1 MTSSA
6 NGSGQPARDAV
17 LAGIDV
23 DGQDIRFAVVLNGGV
38 SLAVWISGVTLE
50 LHHLALASRGRGD
63 WATYRA
69 VLDLVNATARI
80 DVIAGTSA
88 GGLNGAFLALGL
100 ARDRDLATLRDLW
113 RDNGAFSALL
123 RHPLQKDPPS
133 LLRGDDY
140 FLTQVRAA
148 LQEVAAGPAVV
159 EVAAP
164 AAAAGASA
172 SPALDLFLTGTLW
185 DGRTS
190 VFTDDMGTAIAERD
204 HDATFRFF
212 LDAPRDLVTTPPPA
226 CGNLATAGVIDE
238 LARAARCTSS
248 FPAAFEP
255 HYVTVEPGDGGADH
269 RTPSSAGR
277 ANFAEPQYVV
287 DGGVLLNKPIRP
299 ALQAIYEKPAELQVR
314 RVMAYVVPD
323 PGEPPVAPSI
333 QAGQDRA
340 APPLPGARDVLL
352 AVLTRLRSTD
362 SVSRELAE
370 IRSRNADVASRR
382 RARGRLA
389 AALTAESRGL
399 AERAWPGY
407 RKVRADHAARSIGR
421 LLAAGQEGRADR
433 WSEQE
438 LADAVAR
445 LPLTFIP
452 AETEGGVDAAVQRS
466 EGDWDWGQTT
476 VQRLGDITLDVL
488 RRALWLAPRSP
499 GGVLD
504 DRWDP
509 EAGALSVLA
518 QDPRTQIVAARARV
532 HTTLAAIRANRATL
546 EAYWLAVPNG
556 HPRLGIGPMP
566 GRGRGVNESADN
578 LGALQDWLRHAVDG
592 WDRLPDPAA
601 DPALASR
608 PRRAELYAQAVDLAG
623 CLLDCAEAID
633 LVAEA
638 GDPVVDPRD
647 DERDQLRAFD
657 EYLFSADGDAPDAAE
672 VLRRMLRLDVVQLA
686 FAGASQE
693 VEQGVELVQVS
704 SSRPDLLTGVQMH
717 HFGAFYRAPWRVNDW
732 LQGRMDGARQ
742 LITVLLSPERLRQV
756 GWTGPD
762 RLDQLLAEVHRI
774 AVPDGHPDRTW
785 LERQWSG
792 DGRVEGASAA
802 CRTELAGLLDG
813 GPPTTALGRCAEA
826 IAKPV
831 QLGILRDDLA
841 SLADAIRAEG
851 RDTLPASA
859 TWLDR
864 YDATDVT
871 SAAGLW
877 EMWERAEAIG
887 RQRIPQDVGSDTFAR
902 TVSQAATVAA
912 GTVGAAV
919 QGRAGPSRSAK
930 SLLRLASAFRGYT
943 LMVWAMISFLTR
955 PGNVGVHAVE
965 LALAAG
971 GVLLAV
977 TLLVPGIPVALTLL
991 GVLLLL
997 AGLTAAAL
1005 RSRDSRPVARRLV
1018 VPLLVVAVG
1027 LGLLIWRDI
1036 VDHGFTGSTFWT
1048 AVVKF
1053 AVAVLIA
1060 LLGLWIA
1067 RAARQPSQPRRR
1079 PTPRAAPPSAPP
1091 TTTSPDRTVPDRTEP
1106 AGVG

>member
-6 NGSGQPARDAV
+6 IGSGQPAREAA
-17 LAGIDV
+17 LEGIDV
-23 DGQDIRFAVVLNGGV
+23 DRQDIRFAVVLNGGV

-100 ARDRDLATLRDLW
+100 ARDRDLARLRDLW

-140 FLTQVRAA
+140 FLTEVRRA
-148 LQEVAAGPAVV
+148 LQKVADEPAAV

-172 SPALDLFLTGTLW
+172 SPDLDLFLTGTLW

-212 LDAPRDLVTTPPPA
+212 LDAPREQVTVPPPA

-277 ANFAEPQYVV
+277 ANFADPQYVV

-333 QAGQDRA
+333 QTVQDRA
-340 APPLPGARDVLL
+340 VPPLPGARDVLL

-389 AALTAESRGL
+389 AALTAESRQL
-399 AERAWPGY
+399 AQRAWLGY
-407 RKVRADHAARSIGR
+407 RQVRTDHAARTVGR

-438 LADAVAR
+438 LVDAIRR

-452 AETEGGVDAAVQRS
+452 EATGGVDAAVHRAD
-466 EGDWDWGQTT
+466 GDWDWGQTT
-476 VQRLGDITLDVL
+476 VQRLGDMTVDVL
-488 RRALWLAPRSP
+488 RRALWLAPRSTDGP
-499 GGVLD
+499 LD
-504 DRWDP
+504 GRPDP
-509 EAGALSVLA
+509 QADVVVAPPP
-518 QDPRTQIVAARARV
+518 DPRADIVAARARV
-532 HTTLAAIRANRATL
+532 QTTLAAIRANRAML
-546 EAYWLAVPNG
+546 DAYWLAVPNG
-556 HPRLGIGPMP
+556 YPSLGIGVMP

-578 LGALQDWLRHAVDG
+578 LGTLQDWLKRALDG
-592 WDRLPDPAA
+592 WDRLPDPVAQPAA
-601 DPALASR
+601 ASR
-608 PRRAELYAQAVDLAG
+608 ARRTQLYGYAMELATR
-623 CLLDCAEAID
+623 LLDCAEAID
-633 LVAEA
+633 SVARA
-638 GDPVVDPRD
+638 GDRVVDPRD

-657 EYLFSADGDAPDAAE
+657 EYLFSSDGDAPDAAE

-732 LQGRMDGARQ
+732 LQGRMDGAWQ

-756 GWTGPD
+756 GWTDPD
-762 RLDQLLAEVHRI
+762 RLDELLAEVHRI

-785 LERQWSG
+785 LEGQWSG
-792 DGRVEGASAA
+792 DGRVEGAAAA
-802 CRTELAGLLDG
+802 CRAELAGLLGG

-831 QLGILRDDLA
+831 QIGILRDDLDA
-841 SLADAIRAEG
+841 LADAIRAEG

-887 RQRIPQDVGSDTFAR
+887 RQRIRQDVGSDTFAQ

-919 QGRAGPSRSAK
+919 QGRGGPSRSAK

-955 PGNVGVHAVE
+955 PSNVGVHAVE

-991 GVLLLL
+991 GVLVLL

-1018 VPLLVVAVG
+1018 VPALVVAVG

-1060 LLGLWIA
+1060 LLGLWVA
-1067 RAARQPSQPRRR
+1067 RAARQPSTPLRR
-1079 PTPRAAPPSAPP
+1079 PAPRAAAPPTPP
-1091 TTTSPDRTVPDRTEP
+1091 TTTSPDRTGPDRTEP